1 MLVIEPRLEPKSESL
16 LHLTALGSF
25 QSPNLHEHILS
36 MCPSL
41 AGWAIRDDLVLYY
54 AVVLLSPPE
63 LVAYITNQSC
73 PPNQSAA

>member
-1 MLVIEPRLEPKSESL
+1 
-16 LHLTALGSF
+16 
-25 QSPNLHEHILS
+25 

-54 AVVLLSPPE
+54 AVVLLAPPE
-63 LVAYITNQSC
+63 LVADITNQSC